1 MHRRRII
8 LILASFAL
16 LLVGGLAAVVALTS
30 GSSSDE
36 IVVYTAR
43 LHYGEEQAFRR
54 FAERTGH
61 DVRLFGGDGP
71 ALNERLS
78 AEGQDTE
85 ADVLITV
92 DGANLQQAVR
102 QDLLQPVESHV
113 LLRSIPEPL
122 RDPRGR
128 WFGVTTRARTI
139 MRSSERVS
147 QQDAPQTYADLGDP
161 RWRGRICLRTS
172 DSVYNSSLVADR
184 LAKDG
189 ARATERMLRSWMDND
204 PTILGSDV
212 DVLEAIADGQCDV
225 GLTNHYYLG
234 RILKDDADFPVAP
247 VWADQDGRGTHV
259 NFSGFGVVRHADNVD
274 GARELVE
281 YLAGPEAQA
290 LFAETNSE
298 FPANPEAQLPAH
310 IADWAGFRVDP
321 IDVEPDAGL
330 QADAVELMNDVGW
343 Q

>member
-1 MHRRRII
+1 MHRRRIV
-8 LILASFAL
+8 LILASFAV
-16 LLVGGLAAVVALTS
+16 LLVAGLAGVVALTS

-43 LHYGEEQAFRR
+43 LHYGEEEAFRR

-71 ALNERLS
+71 ALNERLA
-78 AEGQDTE
+78 AEGEDTE

-102 QDLLQPVESHV
+102 QDLLQPVESSV
-113 LLRSIPEPL
+113 LLRSIPERL
-122 RDPRGR
+122 RDPQNR
-128 WFGVTTRARTI
+128 WFAVTTRARTI
-139 MRSSERVS
+139 MRSSRRVPES
-147 QQDAPQTYADLGDP
+147 QAPQRYEDLGDP

-172 DSVYNSSLVADR
+172 DSVYNSSFVADR

-189 ARATERMLRSWMDND
+189 PEATERMLRSWMDND

-212 DVLEAIADGQCDV
+212 DVLEAIAEDECDI
-225 GLTNHYYLG
+225 GFTNHYYLG
-234 RILKDDADFPVAP
+234 RILEDDPDFPVAP
-247 VWADQDGRGTHV
+247 VFAGQDGRGTHV
-259 NFSGFGVVRHADNVD
+259 NFSGFGITRHADNVD

-290 LFAETNSE
+290 LFADTNSE
-298 FPANPEAQLPAH
+298 FPANPEADLPEQ
-310 IADWAGFRVDP
+310 IADWASFKVDP
-321 IDVEPDAGL
+321 IDVEADVGL

-343 Q
+343 E